1 MSYPGEPAPDPMTP
15 APRPAVVTLAAA
27 VMVVMGIVGLV
38 NALAGLATMQGI
50 VERFRIA
57 AQRTDASPSDID
69 AISAFGWMTVIVA
82 AVVGVVLAVLLT
94 VLAVGNLRGS
104 NGARI
109 ATWIVCGL
117 GLICGCCGLV
127 VAIGQSAVP
136 VSTAAG
142 DRVTQDLLR
151 ALTEEYPP
159 WWVWLNAGLSAA
171 QALGYLVV
179 ALLLALPAANA
190 FFRRTP
196 AQRQQPIPP
205 TPELPPMPPTPPM

>member
-1 MSYPGEPAPDPMTP
+1 MSYPSAFVPGPVASPR
-15 APRPAVVTLAAA
+15 RPAVVTLAAA

-57 AQRTDASPSDID
+57 AQRTGASPSDID
-69 AISAFGWMTVIVA
+69 AISAFAWATVIVA
-82 AVVGVVLAVLLT
+82 ALVGVVLAVLLI

-136 VSTAAG
+136 VSAAAG

-151 ALTEEYPP
+151 ALTAEYPS

-179 ALLLALPAANA
+179 ALLLALPAASA

-196 AQRQQPIPP
+196 MQRQQPIPP
-205 TPELPPMPPTPPM
+205 TPEPPPTPPM